1 MHEPYLSLNPL
12 KPVNGRIIIDRT
24 NSEWQSQ
31 QVQEPCILPN
41 PKVPGRLVMIYSGVP
56 KSNRAICAFGKA
68 WATVE
73 DPMTWHQDAGNPV
86 FGPAKQGWDSGSIR
100 LDTVLYIPEE
110 DAYYIY
116 YSGTSAQVQDRIGLA
131 ICPAGPDGY
140 ASITGENIRRW
151 GDAPV
156 LAPDPAAPYR
166 EEYASQAAVM
176 REWNEATKA
185 WDWHMY
191 YSYRDK
197 EQTRPGLRYA
207 TSTDGKTW
215 TRHWNAAD
223 PRGRGHIFDSVPNA
237 YYEWHQISKVGRT
250 YVLSMEV
257 GPEHG
262 KQWRT
267 VLAVSQHPEH
277 GWKQLD
283 ADTVLQTNWPG
294 IYSEKTIYHVAT
306 PAFYMIGG
314 RGYLFTQACARPGN
328 DNYIDGNWE
337 LWGFECRREL
347 TLPGGD
353 VLLVP

>member
-1 MHEPYLSLNPL
+1 
-12 KPVNGRIIIDRT
+12 
-24 NSEWQSQ
+24 
-31 QVQEPCILPN
+31 
-41 PKVPGRLVMIYSGVP
+41 
-56 KSNRAICAFGKA
+56 
-68 WATVE
+68 
-73 DPMTWHQDAGNPV
+73 
-86 FGPAKQGWDSGSIR
+86 
-100 LDTVLYIPEE
+100 
-110 DAYYIY
+110 
-116 YSGTSAQVQDRIGLA
+116 
-131 ICPAGPDGY
+131 
-140 ASITGENIRRW
+140 
-151 GDAPV
+151 
-156 LAPDPAAPYR
+156 
-166 EEYASQAAVM
+166 M
-176 REWNEATKA
+176 REWNKKSGR

-197 EQTRPGLRYA
+197 EQTLPGIRYA

-215 TRHWNAAD
+215 TRHWHAAD
-223 PRGRGHIFDSVPNA
+223 PRGRGHIFDAVPNA

-267 VLAVSQHPEH
+267 VLAMSQHPAH

-283 ADTVLQTNWPG
+283 VDTLLQVKWPG
-294 IYSEKTIYHVAT
+294 IYNEKNIYHVAT
-306 PAFYMIGG
+306 PAFYTIGG

-337 LWGFECRREL
+337 LWGFECEREL